1 MEVSPGMHQELRRAR
16 TELELDRQKLEKQR
30 AVTAP
35 AETWLR
41 ERWPDQSWS
50 RRAFWKYQD
59 IFSDSDPSERLSET
73 E

>member
-1 MEVSPGMHQELRRAR
+1 MEVPPGMHQELRRAR

-41 ERWPDQSWS
+41 DVKRKM
-50 RRAFWKYQD
+50 A
-59 IFSDSDPSERLSET
+59 
-73 E
+73 